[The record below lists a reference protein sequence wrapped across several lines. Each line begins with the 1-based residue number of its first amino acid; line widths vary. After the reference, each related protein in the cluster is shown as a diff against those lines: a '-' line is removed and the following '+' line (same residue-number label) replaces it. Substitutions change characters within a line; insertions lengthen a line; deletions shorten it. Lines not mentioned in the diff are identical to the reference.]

1 MDELFGF
8 LIKKDVEYKRNQL
21 MSQYTSVRIG
31 GPASVVVFPATQQQ
45 LVDVVHFLH
54 NSEIEYRVIGCMS
67 NVLPCDNEYY
77 GVLVSTRKV
86 NRYSLNGAYVTAEC
100 GVLASSMIAGLARSG
115 IGGLEGLC
123 GIPGTIGGMVTL
135 NAGAYNCE
143 IGDRVKHIC
152 AYSPS
157 DNRITRLAR
166 EECDFS
172 YRNSIFSKNDMIV
185 LSAEFQLTE
194 REPDIIIAEMEKIRR
209 RRINTQPIEF
219 PSLGSVFK
227 KVDGVSAAY
236 YIDNCAL
243 KGKTF
248 GGAMVSTKHAGFII
262 NTGNATAADFLALA
276 EYIKFTVY
284 TEYGIELKEEIEFLC
299 DSASK

>member
-21 MSQYTSVRIG
+21 MSRYTSIRIG
-31 GPASVVVFPATQQQ
+31 GPASVVVFPTTQQQ

-67 NVLPCDNEYY
+67 NVLPCDNEYR

-86 NRYSLNGAYVTAEC
+86 NRYSLNGALVTAEC
-100 GVLASSMIAGLARSG
+100 GVLAASMIAGLARLG

-123 GIPGTIGGMVTL
+123 GIPGTIGGMVIS

-143 IGDRVKHIC
+143 IGDWVKHIC

-166 EECDFS
+166 EECNFS
-172 YRNSIFSKNDMIV
+172 YRNSIFSKNDIIV

-194 REPDIIIAEMEKIRR
+194 RDPDIIIAEMEMIRR

-248 GGAMVSTKHAGFII
+248 GGTMVSAKHAGFII
-262 NTGNATAADFLALA
+262 NTGDATAADFLALA

-284 TEYGIELKEEIEFLC
+284 AKYGIELKEEIEFLC
-299 DSASK
+299 NSVTK